1 MALRRKRDASA
12 PADGAGGPGDQPAP
26 PAGWP
31 PADPGAPPAW
41 STAPDNSTWTP
52 PPAWPPAPDQVPP
65 QPAWGS
71 APAEAPA
78 AWGTPAAPG
87 AAPTWE
93 QGPAPAPQGAPAW
106 GTPGQPEAPPAWGAP
121 AQPDPVP
128 AWATAAGGPPS
139 DATIAI
145 SPMSLRKTDEHPA
158 APVMPHMVEIH
169 EPDLPVRRVEIHQEL
184 EVGRV
189 CDGII
194 VSDAAASRRHMRIRP
209 TGDGLLVA
217 DLGSTNGTTVNDVR
231 IEGETLVRVGDVIGV
246 GLVRINVTEIM
257 PPRPPDVAASHH
269 DAPAWPAPVESAGGF
284 APPPDLPPPFAGAP
298 APGAPAGGSA
308 PPPPPPPPD
317 LPPPYAG

>member
-12 PADGAGGPGDQPAP
+12 PADGAGGTGDQPAP
-26 PAGWP
+26 PAGGWP
-31 PADPGAPPAW
+31 PADPSAPPAW
-41 STAPDNSTWTP
+41 ATAPDNSTWTP
-52 PPAWPPAPDQVPP
+52 PPAWPPAPDQVPAP

-71 APAEAPA
+71 APAEAPP
-78 AWGTPAAPG
+78 AWGGPPAPSAPPVWEQ
-87 AAPTWE
+87 APPQHQAPTW
-93 QGPAPAPQGAPAW
+93 GSP
-106 GTPGQPEAPPAWGAP
+106 PEAP
-121 AQPDPVP
+121 Q
-128 AWATAAGGPPS
+128 AWATPGPGGPPIT
-139 DATIAI
+139 DATVAI
-145 SPMSLRKTDEHPA
+145 SPMSLRKTAETMP

-169 EPDLPVRRVEIHQEL
+169 EPDLPVRRVEVHQEL

-209 TGDGLLVA
+209 TADGLLVA

-257 PPRPPDVAASHH
+257 APRPPDVAAGHH
-269 DAPAWPAPVESAGGF
+269 AAAPAWPAPAGPGTF
-284 APPPDLPPPFAGAP
+284 APPPDLPPPFAAAP
-298 APGAPAGGSA
+298 AGSPADGAPAGGS